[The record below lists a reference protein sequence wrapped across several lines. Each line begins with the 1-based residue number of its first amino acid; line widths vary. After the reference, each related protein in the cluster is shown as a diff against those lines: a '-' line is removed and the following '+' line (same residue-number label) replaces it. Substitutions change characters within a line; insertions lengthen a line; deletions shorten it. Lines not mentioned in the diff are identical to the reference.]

1 MIPRRGFVGA
11 AALSALNASR
21 SHGANERL
29 RLALAGCGTRGN
41 YVAGFMNQM
50 PDVEFAGFADPYLP
64 NAEAARAMLNPR
76 GEAVQDFRRLLDN
89 KEIDAI
95 VVATP
100 DHWHAIIAVL
110 AARAGKDVFIE
121 KPLSHN
127 IREGQAMVKAA
138 RESGRILMA
147 GLQHRSAPHFAEC
160 ARMVADGMLGEVRY
174 VRIWNTVNCTP
185 EGIGHDVDCAPPPGL
200 DWDLYVG
207 PAPRV
212 PYNCKRFLATFR
224 WFFDYS
230 GGYIT
235 DFGTHRFDTVHQIM
249 RATGPLTVNAT
260 GGRYSVNDAGDVP
273 DVLQVT
279 YEYPGFTL
287 SYEGLMMNGFGIPS
301 NSSRRFY
308 NTRGESDRPNGI
320 AFYGTN
326 GTLFAD
332 RVGFEFYP
340 EIDDGGMWPLSV
352 PAPRRYRGQNR
363 VRQSGDATRI
373 HAQRFVHIL
382 RTREL
387 PEDVSVLTG
396 HRATVAPLLGN
407 ISYKTG
413 EKLRWDP
420 EKEQFQGASKAAQ
433 ALLGRE
439 MRKPY
444 DLI

>member
-1 MIPRRGFVGA
+1 MIPRRGFVA
-11 AALSALNASR
+11 SAALSALASTR
-21 SHGANERL
+21 THGANNRL

-41 YVAGFMNQM
+41 YVAGFMAQM

-64 NAEAARAMLNPR
+64 NAEESRGRLNPA
-76 GEAVQDFRRLLDN
+76 GDAVQDFRRLLDR
-89 KEIDAI
+89 KDIDAV

-100 DHWHAIIAVL
+100 DHWHASIAVL

-127 IREGQAMVKAA
+127 IREGQAMVRAA
-138 RESGRILMA
+138 RETGRILMA

-160 ARMVADGMLGEVRY
+160 AQMVAAGALGDVRF
-174 VRIWNTVNCTP
+174 VRIWNTINCTP
-185 EGIGHDVDCAPPPGL
+185 LGIGHDADCAPPPGL
-200 DWDLYVG
+200 DWDLYLG

-249 RATGPLTVNAT
+249 NVAGPLSVNAT
-260 GGRYSVNDAGDVP
+260 GGRFSVNDAGDVP
-273 DVLQVT
+273 DVHQAT
-279 YEYPGFTL
+279 YEYPGFVL
-287 SYEGLMMNGFGIPS
+287 SYEGLMMNGFGIP
-301 NSSRRFY
+301 NSRPRNCY
-308 NTRGESDRPNGI
+308 NTRGPWDRPNGI
-320 AFYGTN
+320 SFHGTR

-332 RVGFEFYP
+332 RTGFEFYP
-340 EIDDGGMWPLSV
+340 EIDDGMWPIAV
-352 PAPRRYRGQNR
+352 PAPQKFRGELK
-363 VRQSGDATRI
+363 VRQGADATRI
-373 HAQRFVHIL
+373 HAQRFPHIL

-387 PEDVSVLTG
+387 PPDISVLTG

-413 EKLRWDP
+413 EKLRWNP
-420 EKEQFQGASKAAQ
+420 EKEVLEGASKASE

-444 DLI
+444 NLI

>member
-1 MIPRRGFVGA
+1 MIPRRGFVA
-11 AALSALNASR
+11 SAALSALASTR
-21 SHGANERL
+21 ASGANHRL

-41 YVAGFMNQM
+41 YVAGFMAQM

-64 NAEAARAMLNPR
+64 NAEESRARLNPA
-76 GEAVQDFRRLLDN
+76 GDAVQDFRRLLDR
-89 KEIDAI
+89 KDIDAV

-100 DHWHAIIAVL
+100 DHWHASIAVL

-127 IREGQAMVKAA
+127 IREGQAMVRAA
-138 RESGRILMA
+138 RDTGRILMA

-160 ARMVADGMLGEVRY
+160 AQMVAAGALGDVRF
-174 VRIWNTVNCTP
+174 VRIWNTINCTP
-185 EGIGHDVDCAPPPGL
+185 LGIGHDADCAPPPGL
-200 DWDLYVG
+200 DWDLYLG

-249 RATGPLTVNAT
+249 NAAGPLSVHAT
-260 GGRYSVNDAGDVP
+260 GGRFSVTDAGDVP
-273 DVLQVT
+273 DVLQAT
-279 YEYPGFTL
+279 YEYPGFVL
-287 SYEGLMMNGFGIPS
+287 SYEGLMMNGFGIP
-301 NSSRRFY
+301 NSRPRNCY
-308 NTRGESDRPNGI
+308 NTRGPWDRPNGI
-320 AFYGTN
+320 SFHGTR

-332 RVGFEFYP
+332 RTGFEFYP
-340 EIDDGGMWPLSV
+340 EIDDGMWPIAV
-352 PAPRRYRGQNR
+352 PAPQKFRGELK
-363 VRQSGDATRI
+363 VRQGADATRI
-373 HAQRFVHIL
+373 HAQRFPHIL
-382 RTREL
+382 RTRDL
-387 PEDVSVLTG
+387 PQDISVLTG

-413 EKLRWDP
+413 EKLRWNP
-420 EKEQFQGASKAAQ
+420 EKEVLEGASRAAE

-439 MRKPY
+439 MRKPFN
-444 DLI
+444 LI